1 MVPNLLENKQILI
14 LQHTGGSTEPYSVD
28 KKWLPFPHL
37 VRILCGKCTSA
48 QSCDF
53 KLRVR
58 LANLVNQLAPQ
69 WWVPGGGCSTHLRRR
84 PAGSFL
90 RVFSAAFGPPSHVAP
105 VGSLCPS
112 GGGRY
117 PGGPA
122 LPHSARSTRLFHPLT
137 RGPRRSRKSA
147 DFGCLFLRAGGISEH
162 VVGSGSNLHFDLS
175 ILILYCA

>member
-1 MVPNLLENKQILI
+1 M
-14 LQHTGGSTEPYSVD
+14 D

-37 VRILCGKCTSA
+37 CRTLWGVCTSS
-48 QSCDF
+48 QSCDS

-69 WWVPGGGCSTHLRRR
+69 WWVPGGGCSTRFCHR
-84 PAGSFL
+84 PGGSFWPA
-90 RVFSAAFGPPSHVAP
+90 VSAAFGPPSHVAP
-105 VGSLCPS
+105 VGSLCAA

-137 RGPRRSRKSA
+137 RGPRKSRKSA
-147 DFGCLFLRAGGISEH
+147 DFGCLFLRARRISAH
-162 VVGSGSNLHFDLS
+162 VVGSG
-175 ILILYCA
+175 